1 MIKAVLFD
9 TIGTTVKESDPSF
22 MSGCFIKAFAEN
34 SIQIDAND
42 FYQYRGLDKKTAIRT
57 ILKKYEHPEHFAE
70 NIFRSFEN
78 IIDQN
83 IYNFS
88 EMENAA
94 ELFTFLK
101 AKKFRI
107 GIGTG
112 LPPDL
117 FQKIYDHLGWQ
128 QYSFDYI
135 GISDVI
141 GVSRPDPAMIFDMM
155 NRLGIINRL
164 SMIKVG
170 DTIADIQEGKNAGV
184 YTVALLSGTQ
194 KRSDIENAKPD
205 FVINSL
211 TEVKAILDRIV

>member
-34 SIQIDAND
+34 SIQIDASD

-57 ILKKYEHPEHFAE
+57 ILKKYGHPEKLWE
-70 NIFRSFEN
+70 NTCHSFED
-78 IIDQN
+78 IIDQS
-83 IYNFS
+83 IDNFS
-88 EMENAA
+88 EMEMAA

-101 AKKFRI
+101 ARKIKI

-112 LPPDL
+112 LPADL
-117 FQKIYDHLGWQ
+117 FQKIFDHLGWQ
-128 QYSFDYI
+128 KYSFDYI

-155 NRLGIINRL
+155 NKLGISDR
-164 SMIKVG
+164 SSVIKIG
-170 DTIADIQEGKNAGV
+170 DTIADVQEGKNAGV

-205 FVINSL
+205 FMISSLAEIKDVIDHLN
-211 TEVKAILDRIV
+211 